1 MVVQVTS
8 DAGSRVSGAI
18 EKAARATG
26 TSFDYLLKT
35 ALRES
40 NFEPNAKAPTS
51 SATGLFQ
58 FIDQTWLA
66 TLKQAGPSLGYGDY
80 ASAIVQSSGH
90 YSVPDPNMRRAIM
103 NLRLDPT
110 ANAAMAGALTQA
122 NAAQLSAGIGRK
134 PTDGELYMA
143 HFLGASGALK
153 LIGAAATTP
162 QAIAA
167 NLLPEAA
174 QANRS
179 IFYTAQ
185 GTARSA
191 SQVYVMLTSQ
201 QNVAVPAA
209 AAALSAA
216 PASTFAAQDPQSNG
230 AASQPAPPLFQSLF
244 QDKGRGAVSPIA
256 SQLWSSPTAPRA
268 EPNAGGGGRAA
279 NLTPE
284 PIPVSSSRR
293 IGHRIRRL
301 TTAPLLRQCPPSVM
315 VNALLSHTRI
325 VCITLTTQ
333 IRGEAPWIGSCCHD
347 RSPFPSVG
355 ADGSRRRQGRSDER
369 LGSSLSVF

>member
-1 MVVQVTS
+1 MVVQITS

-153 LIGAAATTP
+153 LIGAATTTP

-179 IFYTAQ
+179 IFYTGQ
-185 GTARSA
+185 GAPRSA
-191 SQVYVMLTSQ
+191 SQVYAMLTSQ
-201 QNVAVPAA
+201 QNLAVPATA
-209 AAALSAA
+209 SVLSAA
-216 PASTFAAQDPQSNG
+216 PASSASTLAAQDPQSND
-230 AASQPAPPLFQSLF
+230 AASRPAPPLFQSLF
-244 QDKGRGAVSPIA
+244 QDKGRGALSPIV
-256 SQLWSSPTAPRA
+256 SQLWSSPAAASA
-268 EPNAGGGGRAA
+268 EPNARGTAQPTSPLRLFQFLLYVFPAVLRKACAPGGRR
-279 NLTPE
+279 P
-284 PIPVSSSRR
+284 P
-293 IGHRIRRL
+293 HR
-301 TTAPLLRQCPPSVM
+301 A
-315 VNALLSHTRI
+315 
-325 VCITLTTQ
+325 
-333 IRGEAPWIGSCCHD
+333 
-347 RSPFPSVG
+347 
-355 ADGSRRRQGRSDER
+355 
-369 LGSSLSVF
+369 

>member
-18 EKAARATG
+18 ERAAQATG

-40 NFEPNAKAPTS
+40 NFEPNAKATTS

-66 TLKQAGPSLGYGDY
+66 TLKQAGPSLGYGEY

-90 YSVPDPNMRRAIM
+90 YSVPDPGMRRAIM
-103 NLRLDPT
+103 DLRLDPT

-122 NAAQLSAGIGRK
+122 NAAQLSAAIARK

-143 HFLGASGALK
+143 HFLGPSGALK
-153 LIGAAATTP
+153 LIGAAATDP

-179 IFYTAQ
+179 IFYTGQ

-191 SQVYVMLTSQ
+191 SQVYAILTSR
-201 QNVAVPAA
+201 QNIAVPAT
-209 AAALSAA
+209 AAALSGAS
-216 PASTFAAQDPQSNG
+216 ASTSTIGLAAHEPNG

-244 QDKGRGAVSPIA
+244 QDKGRGAVSPIV
-256 SQLWSSPTAPRA
+256 SQLWGAPAAASAGPNTGGTTAQTAAPLSLFQFLR
-268 EPNAGGGGRAA
+268 PDVSGGGSG
-279 NLTPE
+279 
-284 PIPVSSSRR
+284 V
-293 IGHRIRRL
+293 
-301 TTAPLLRQCPPSVM
+301 
-315 VNALLSHTRI
+315 
-325 VCITLTTQ
+325 
-333 IRGEAPWIGSCCHD
+333 
-347 RSPFPSVG
+347 
-355 ADGSRRRQGRSDER
+355 
-369 LGSSLSVF
+369 

>member
-179 IFYTAQ
+179 IFYTGQ

-191 SQVYVMLTSQ
+191 SQVYAMLTSQ
-201 QNVAVPAA
+201 QNVAVPAT
-209 AAALSAA
+209 AAALSVANA
-216 PASTFAAQDPQSNG
+216 VAGHRTPLAVGIYARRGGDRRGFVSNLSALAVVLKSPSPRDSPSPSRGGFPANWPCRFPGLRPFCLVRTPTN
-230 AASQPAPPLFQSLF
+230 
-244 QDKGRGAVSPIA
+244 RGH
-256 SQLWSSPTAPRA
+256 
-268 EPNAGGGGRAA
+268 
-279 NLTPE
+279 
-284 PIPVSSSRR
+284 IPVAR
-293 IGHRIRRL
+293 
-301 TTAPLLRQCPPSVM
+301 PP
-315 VNALLSHTRI
+315 
-325 VCITLTTQ
+325 
-333 IRGEAPWIGSCCHD
+333 
-347 RSPFPSVG
+347 
-355 ADGSRRRQGRSDER
+355 
-369 LGSSLSVF
+369 

>member
-18 EKAARATG
+18 QKAAQATG

-40 NFEPNAKAPTS
+40 NFEANAKATTS

-80 ASAIVQSSGH
+80 AAAIAQSSGH
-90 YSVPDPNMRRAIM
+90 YSVPDPAMRHAIM

-122 NAAQLSAGIGRK
+122 NAAQLSAGLGRK

-143 HFLGASGALK
+143 HVLGASGALK
-153 LIGAAATTP
+153 LIGASATTP

-179 IFYTAQ
+179 IFYSGQ

-191 SQVYVMLTSQ
+191 SQVYAFLTSRQ
-201 QNVAVPAA
+201 SGALPAT
-209 AAALSAA
+209 AAALSGS
-216 PASTFAAQDPQSNG
+216 PASTPTIALTAQDPPSNS
-230 AASQPAPPLFQSLF
+230 APSEPAPPLFQSLF
-244 QDKGRGAVSPIA
+244 QDKGRGAVSPIV
-256 SQLWSSPTAPRA
+256 SQLWGAPA
-268 EPNAGGGGRAA
+268 AASGEPNAGGTTGQAA
-279 NLTPE
+279 
-284 PIPVSSSRR
+284 
-293 IGHRIRRL
+293 
-301 TTAPLLRQCPPSVM
+301 APLSLFQFLRPDVHG
-315 VNALLSHTRI
+315 A
-325 VCITLTTQ
+325 
-333 IRGEAPWIGSCCHD
+333 GSG
-347 RSPFPSVG
+347 V
-355 ADGSRRRQGRSDER
+355 
-369 LGSSLSVF
+369 

>member
-8 DAGSRVSGAI
+8 DAGPRVSGAI
-18 EKAARATG
+18 EKAAQATG

-40 NFEPNAKAPTS
+40 NFEPNAKATTS

-80 ASAIVQSSGH
+80 AAAIVQSSGH
-90 YSVPDPNMRRAIM
+90 YSVPDPAMRRAVM

-122 NAAQLSAGIGRK
+122 NAAQLSAGLGRK
-134 PTDGELYMA
+134 PTDGELYTA
-143 HFLGASGALK
+143 HVLGASGALK
-153 LIGAAATTP
+153 LIGASVTTP

-179 IFYTAQ
+179 IFYSGQ

-191 SQVYVMLTSQ
+191 SQVYAFLTSR
-201 QNVAVPAA
+201 QNGALPAT
-209 AAALSAA
+209 AAALAAASA
-216 PASTFAAQDPQSNG
+216 PATALAAQDPQSNS
-230 AASQPAPPLFQSLF
+230 APSEPAPPLFQSLF
-244 QDKGRGAVSPIA
+244 QDKGRGAVSPIV
-256 SQLWSSPTAPRA
+256 SQLWGAPA
-268 EPNAGGGGRAA
+268 AANGEPNAGGTTGPAA
-279 NLTPE
+279 
-284 PIPVSSSRR
+284 
-293 IGHRIRRL
+293 
-301 TTAPLLRQCPPSVM
+301 APLSLFQFLRPDVHG
-315 VNALLSHTRI
+315 A
-325 VCITLTTQ
+325 
-333 IRGEAPWIGSCCHD
+333 GSG
-347 RSPFPSVG
+347 V
-355 ADGSRRRQGRSDER
+355 
-369 LGSSLSVF
+369 

>member
-80 ASAIVQSSGH
+80 AGAIVQSSGH

-122 NAAQLSAGIGRK
+122 NAAQLSSGIGRK

-153 LIGAAATTP
+153 LIGAAASTP

-179 IFYTAQ
+179 IFYTGQ

-191 SQVYVMLTSQ
+191 SQVYAMLTSQ
-201 QNVAVPAA
+201 QNVTVPAT

-216 PASTFAAQDPQSNG
+216 PASTSATAFAAQDPQSNS
-230 AASQPAPPLFQSLF
+230 AASQPTPPLFQSLF
-244 QDKGRGAVSPIA
+244 QDKGRGAVSPIV
-256 SQLWSSPTAPRA
+256 SQLWTSPAAASA
-268 EPNAGGGGRAA
+268 ESNTGGSAA
-279 NLTPE
+279 QPTSPLSLFQFLRPG
-284 PIPVSSSRR
+284 VS
-293 IGHRIRRL
+293 G
-301 TTAPLLRQCPPSVM
+301 T
-315 VNALLSHTRI
+315 
-325 VCITLTTQ
+325 
-333 IRGEAPWIGSCCHD
+333 GSG
-347 RSPFPSVG
+347 V
-355 ADGSRRRQGRSDER
+355 
-369 LGSSLSVF
+369 

>member
-18 EKAARATG
+18 ERAARATG

-103 NLRLDPT
+103 DLRLDPT

-122 NAAQLSAGIGRK
+122 NAAQLSSGIGRK
-134 PTDGELYMA
+134 PTDGELYLA

-167 NLLPEAA
+167 NLVPEAA

-179 IFYTAQ
+179 IFYTGQ

-191 SQVYVMLTSQ
+191 SQVYAMLTSQ
-201 QNVAVPAA
+201 QNVAIPATT
-209 AAALSAA
+209 AALSAA
-216 PASTFAAQDPQSNG
+216 PASTSATALAAQDPQSNG
-230 AASQPAPPLFQSLF
+230 AASQPTPPLFQSLF
-244 QDKGRGAVSPIA
+244 QDKGRGAVSPIV
-256 SQLWSSPTAPRA
+256 SQLWTSPAAASA
-268 EPNAGGGGRAA
+268 EPNAGGSAA
-279 NLTPE
+279 QPTSPLSLFQFLRPG
-284 PIPVSSSRR
+284 VS
-293 IGHRIRRL
+293 G
-301 TTAPLLRQCPPSVM
+301 T
-315 VNALLSHTRI
+315 
-325 VCITLTTQ
+325 
-333 IRGEAPWIGSCCHD
+333 GSG
-347 RSPFPSVG
+347 V
-355 ADGSRRRQGRSDER
+355 
-369 LGSSLSVF
+369 

>member
-18 EKAARATG
+18 EKAAQATG

-40 NFEPNAKAPTS
+40 NFEPNAKATTS

-66 TLKQAGPSLGYGDY
+66 TLKQAGPGLGYGEY
-80 ASAIVQSSGH
+80 AAAIVQSSGH
-90 YSVPDPNMRRAIM
+90 YSVPDPAMRRAIM

-122 NAAQLSAGIGRK
+122 NAAQLSAGLGRK

-143 HFLGASGALK
+143 HVLGASGALK
-153 LIGAAATTP
+153 LIGASATTP
-162 QAIAA
+162 QAMAA

-179 IFYTAQ
+179 IFYSGQ

-191 SQVYVMLTSQ
+191 AQVYAFLASR
-201 QNVAVPAA
+201 QNVALPAT
-209 AAALSAA
+209 AAALSGS
-216 PASTFAAQDPQSNG
+216 PASTSAIALAAQDPQSNS
-230 AASQPAPPLFQSLF
+230 APSEPAPPLFQSLF
-244 QDKGRGAVSPIA
+244 QDKGRGAVSPIV
-256 SQLWSSPTAPRA
+256 SQLWGPPAPASS
-268 EPNAGGGGRAA
+268 EPNAGG
-279 NLTPE
+279 
-284 PIPVSSSRR
+284 
-293 IGHRIRRL
+293 
-301 TTAPLLRQCPPSVM
+301 TTGQTAAPLSLFQFLRPDVHG
-315 VNALLSHTRI
+315 A
-325 VCITLTTQ
+325 
-333 IRGEAPWIGSCCHD
+333 GSG
-347 RSPFPSVG
+347 V
-355 ADGSRRRQGRSDER
+355 
-369 LGSSLSVF
+369 

>member
-18 EKAARATG
+18 EKAAQATG

-40 NFEPNAKAPTS
+40 NFEPNAKATTS

-80 ASAIVQSSGH
+80 AAAIVQSSGH
-90 YSVPDPNMRRAIM
+90 YSVPDPAMRRAIM

-122 NAAQLSAGIGRK
+122 NAAQLSAGLGRK

-143 HFLGASGALK
+143 HVLGASGALK
-153 LIGAAATTP
+153 LIGASAATP
-162 QAIAA
+162 QASAA

-179 IFYTAQ
+179 LFYTGQ

-191 SQVYVMLTSQ
+191 SQVYAILSSR
-201 QNVAVPAA
+201 QNVALPAA
-209 AAALSAA
+209 AAALSVSSASA
-216 PASTFAAQDPQSNG
+216 PANALAAQDPQSNG
-230 AASQPAPPLFQSLF
+230 AASGPAPPLFQSLF
-244 QDKGRGAVSPIA
+244 QDKGRGAVSPIV
-256 SQLWSSPTAPRA
+256 SQLWGAPTAA
-268 EPNAGGGGRAA
+268 SSEANAGG
-279 NLTPE
+279 
-284 PIPVSSSRR
+284 
-293 IGHRIRRL
+293 
-301 TTAPLLRQCPPSVM
+301 TTGQTAAPLSLFQFLRPD
-315 VNALLSHTRI
+315 AHGT
-325 VCITLTTQ
+325 
-333 IRGEAPWIGSCCHD
+333 GS
-347 RSPFPSVG
+347 G
-355 ADGSRRRQGRSDER
+355 T
-369 LGSSLSVF
+369 

>member
-8 DAGSRVSGAI
+8 DNGSRVSGAI
-18 EKAARATG
+18 ERAAQATG

-40 NFEPNAKAPTS
+40 NFEPNARATTS

-80 ASAIVQSSGH
+80 ASAIVQSAGH
-90 YSVPDPNMRRAIM
+90 YSVPDPAMRRAIM
-103 NLRLDPT
+103 NLRLDPA

-143 HFLGASGALK
+143 HVLGASGALK
-153 LIGAAATTP
+153 LISAATTTP

-167 NLLPEAA
+167 NLFPDAA

-179 IFYTAQ
+179 IFYTGQ

-191 SQVYVMLTSQ
+191 SQVYAILTSR
-201 QNVAVPAA
+201 QNVAVPAI
-209 AAALSAA
+209 AAALSASPASA
-216 PASTFAAQDPQSNG
+216 PAIDPATHDLQSNG
-230 AASQPAPPLFQSLF
+230 VGSQPAPPLFQSLF
-244 QDKGRGAVSPIA
+244 QDKGRGAVSPIV
-256 SQLWSSPTAPRA
+256 SQLWGPPAAAASS
-268 EPNAGGGGRAA
+268 EPSAGG
-279 NLTPE
+279 
-284 PIPVSSSRR
+284 
-293 IGHRIRRL
+293 
-301 TTAPLLRQCPPSVM
+301 TTGQTAAPLSLFQFLRPDVHG
-315 VNALLSHTRI
+315 A
-325 VCITLTTQ
+325 
-333 IRGEAPWIGSCCHD
+333 GSG
-347 RSPFPSVG
+347 V
-355 ADGSRRRQGRSDER
+355 
-369 LGSSLSVF
+369 

>member
-18 EKAARATG
+18 EKAAQATG

-40 NFEPNAKAPTS
+40 NFEPNAKATTS

-66 TLKQAGPSLGYGDY
+66 TLKQAGPGLGYGDY
-80 ASAIVQSSGH
+80 AAAIVQSSGH
-90 YSVPDPNMRRAIM
+90 YSVPDPAMRRAIM

-122 NAAQLSAGIGRK
+122 NAAQLSAGLGRK

-143 HFLGASGALK
+143 HVLGASGALK
-153 LIGAAATTP
+153 LIGASATTP

-179 IFYTAQ
+179 LFYTGQ

-191 SQVYVMLTSQ
+191 SQLYAILTSR
-201 QNVAVPAA
+201 QNVALPATA
-209 AAALSAA
+209 ATPTPAIAL
-216 PASTFAAQDPQSNG
+216 AAQDPQSNAG
-230 AASQPAPPLFQSLF
+230 ASEPAPPLFQSLF
-244 QDKGRGAVSPIA
+244 QDKGRGAVSPIV
-256 SQLWSSPTAPRA
+256 SQLWGAPAAASSEANAAGTTSQTA
-268 EPNAGGGGRAA
+268 
-279 NLTPE
+279 
-284 PIPVSSSRR
+284 
-293 IGHRIRRL
+293 
-301 TTAPLLRQCPPSVM
+301 APLSLFQFLRPDV
-315 VNALLSHTRI
+315 HGT
-325 VCITLTTQ
+325 
-333 IRGEAPWIGSCCHD
+333 GS
-347 RSPFPSVG
+347 
-355 ADGSRRRQGRSDER
+355 GS
-369 LGSSLSVF
+369 